1 MNQQISAVKSLT
13 LIKFIGWITHPEHW
27 FLINFFSGETQ
38 KSRARRPR
46 CDRLFTIFQL
56 IMMSDE
62 SCHLNI
68 WYFSSKALWL
78 MTLSVVIKH
87 RWRSV
92 AQFMQLW
99 TFVEKSPALKFC
111 RCSSSPMFA
120 ESDCMRYMLRNL
132 SLSEL
137 WGLRH
142 EFEWISTEI
151 FRILRYLRSL
161 KFYSCE
167 ERDKIYDDTYDRI
180 ESSIKYSKVVDDF
193 RCFGFQ
199 IDFLMNENQDK
210 FFVFNNKV
218 VKLKT
223 ASFRSW
229 NIFSREKE
237 NFPREDC
244 ARTRF
249 ATPAWKTV

>member
-27 FLINFFSGETQ
+27 FLINFFSGEAQ

-87 RWRSV
+87 RWRSA

-132 SLSEL
+132 SL
-137 WGLRH
+137 W
-142 EFEWISTEI
+142 T
-151 FRILRYLRSL
+151 
-161 KFYSCE
+161 
-167 ERDKIYDDTYDRI
+167 
-180 ESSIKYSKVVDDF
+180 
-193 RCFGFQ
+193 
-199 IDFLMNENQDK
+199 M
-210 FFVFNNKV
+210 
-218 VKLKT
+218 
-223 ASFRSW
+223 
-229 NIFSREKE
+229 
-237 NFPREDC
+237 
-244 ARTRF
+244 RF
-249 ATPAWKTV
+249 ASWVRVNFNWNFSHSSLSSLAEISFVRREGQNLWRYVWPAWVFD